1 MQRSYHPKYFRL
13 RVWCDEDPRIPALS
27 GNSTMLAQIEASN
40 QVFPLHRSI
49 AVEVRRMSDNPYLI
63 TLGATLTANESAT
76 TSIAMPCGPEGTIE
90 YEGWSGVGNLG
101 IGEDANLACL
111 LRGAFTELLGAPE
124 LRFSGQI
131 DFRYSVYDPSAYA
144 PIPFAW
150 AARVITRFACSADLS
165 EEFVESMFRN
175 PSELCSAAEIERFLV
190 R

>member
-1 MQRSYHPKYFRL
+1 M
-13 RVWCDEDPRIPALS
+13 
-27 GNSTMLAQIEASN
+27 N
-40 QVFPLHRSI
+40 
-49 AVEVRRMSDNPYLI
+49 DNPYLI
-63 TLGATLTANESAT
+63 TLGAIITPKEDGL
-76 TSIAMPCGPEGTIE
+76 TSILMPRRPEGVIA

-101 IGEDANLACL
+101 VGEDANLEYL
-111 LRGAFTELLGAPE
+111 LRGAFTELLKAPD

-165 EEFVESMFRN
+165 EEFVESMFRDPWN
-175 PSELCSAAEIERFLV
+175 PCDVVEFDQFLI